1 MVRLWY
7 MKLHKRTIRLSER
20 EVTKLQ
26 NITTKG
32 AHKAR
37 VSIRARILLLS
48 HRGVSKNEIAHRLDI
63 DRSTVQAVRKRFHE
77 GTLDRA
83 LHDAPRSGQP
93 PKITEKVEAHLVALA
108 CSSPPDG
115 YDSWT
120 LEMLQE
126 KLIHGKH
133 VQDIS
138 TIAIWQHLDKRGI
151 KPWRGKNVVRAE
163 AR

>member
-7 MKLHKRTIRLSER
+7 MKPYKRTIRLSEAQI
-20 EVTKLQ
+20 TKLQ

-32 AHKAR
+32 RHKTHVVVRAR
-37 VSIRARILLLS
+37 VLLLS
-48 HRGVSKNEIAHRLDI
+48 QRAVSKNEIAHRLDI

-77 GTLDRA
+77 GGLDRA

-93 PKITEKVEAHLVALA
+93 PKITEKVEAHLVAIA
-108 CSSPPDG
+108 CSSPPTG

-120 LEMLQE
+120 LEMLQK
-126 KLIHGKH
+126 KLIDDKKLMS
-133 VQDIS
+133 IS
-138 TIAIWQHLDKRGI
+138 TVAIWQHLHNRGI

-163 AR
+163 VR